1 MSANTLGKTLVFVQ
15 LIFSVLAGTFAAGI
29 YMQRIDFGWKEPRKD
44 LYLRVPS
51 EIDKRTAAVQE
62 ALRAKDMSMSL
73 LKTAQADRGN
83 AEPRYWTNHAWYR
96 QQLARLRSDPNPI
109 DAKEVKMLQ
118 GIIQVDTPPDK
129 PRFGKPILENPV
141 PGIQKSYDKYVEDL
155 NAKQKEIDKVEESI
169 KQIAVQERD
178 ITYKLTGKDADGKL
192 VTFGLY
198 ALLVDEKKRQEQM
211 KFETD
216 YLQPLWVEALDRA
229 ELFLERKL
237 RLERTLAGM
246 TGNAVKQ

>member
-15 LIFSVLAGTFAAGI
+15 LIFSVLAATFAAGI
-29 YMQRIDFGWKEPRKD
+29 FLQRIDFGWKEPRKD
-44 LYLRVPS
+44 LYLRIPS

-62 ALRAKDMSMSL
+62 ALRAKDMAMSSL
-73 LKTAQADRGN
+73 QNAQVARSN
-83 AEPRYWTNHAWYR
+83 TEPRYWQNHVWYR
-96 QQLARLRSDPNPI
+96 QQLVRLRSDPNPI

-118 GIIQVDTPPDK
+118 GIIQLDTPPDR
-129 PRFGKPILENPV
+129 PRLGKPILENPV
-141 PGIQKSYDKYVEDL
+141 PAIQKSYDKYVEDL
-155 NAKQKEIDKVEESI
+155 NVIQKDIDKVEASI
-169 KQIAVQERD
+169 KQVAVQERD
-178 ITYKLTGKDADGKL
+178 ITYKLTGKDADGKA

-229 ELFLERKL
+229 ELFLERRQ

-246 TGNAVKQ
+246 TGNLVKQ